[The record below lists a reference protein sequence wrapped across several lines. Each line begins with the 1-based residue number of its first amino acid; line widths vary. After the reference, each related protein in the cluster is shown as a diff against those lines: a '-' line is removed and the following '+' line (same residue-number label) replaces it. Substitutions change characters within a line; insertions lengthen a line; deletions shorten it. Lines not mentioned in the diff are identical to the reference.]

1 MNLDGLMLTRKKFTM
16 MIENTVLS
24 KNLSYIDAVVF
35 LCQEHNI
42 EIEDVKK
49 YISKT
54 IQEKIELEARNL
66 NFMPKGNKILF

>member
-16 MIENTVLS
+16 MIENTVIS
-24 KNLSYIDAVVF
+24 KNLSYIDSVVF

-42 EIEDVKK
+42 EIDDVKK

-66 NFMPKGNKILF
+66 NFMPKSNKILF